1 MLIVEVTLRH
11 ATHRECVVQDMQQIQ
26 IIRLATLLL
35 FVATTAAAQNNS
47 LNLQMPSAPHNYQ
60 SDKFRAKGLDC
71 SNAIGGATN
80 FEVGVIGVIDGV
92 GASFGVNQSRNV
104 GVYARIVIPLDK
116 PKERINCNTLYQLE
130 LIRKRLEVQKLKHE
144 LRRLQ
149 ALQNNAKFEKQ

>member
-149 ALQNNAKFEKQ
+149 DLQNNAKFEKQ

>member
-1 MLIVEVTLRH
+1 MQP
-11 ATHRECVVQDMQQIQ
+11 VQM
-26 IIRLATLLL
+26 IRLATLLL

-60 SDKFRAKGLDC
+60 SDKFRAKDLDC

-80 FEVGVIGVIDGV
+80 FEMGVIGVIDGV
-92 GASFGVNQSRNV
+92 GASLGGNPSRNV

-116 PKERINCNTLYQLE
+116 PKERVNCNTLYQLE

>member
-1 MLIVEVTLRH
+1 
-11 ATHRECVVQDMQQIQ
+11 MQQIQ

-149 ALQNNAKFEKQ
+149 DLQNNAKFEKQ

>member
-116 PKERINCNTLYQLE
+116 PKERVNCNTLYQLE

>member
-1 MLIVEVTLRH
+1 M
-11 ATHRECVVQDMQQIQ
+11 
-26 IIRLATLLL
+26 IRLATLLL

-80 FEVGVIGVIDGV
+80 FEMGVIGVIDGV
-92 GASFGVNQSRNV
+92 GASSFSANKSRNV

-116 PKERINCNTLYQLE
+116 PRERINCNTLYQLE
-130 LIRKRLEVQKLKHE
+130 LVQKRLEVRKLENE

>member
-1 MLIVEVTLRH
+1 
-11 ATHRECVVQDMQQIQ
+11 MQQIQ
-26 IIRLATLLL
+26 IIRVATLLL

-80 FEVGVIGVIDGV
+80 FEMGVIGVIDGV
-92 GASFGVNQSRNV
+92 GASFGVDHSRNV

-130 LIRKRLEVQKLKHE
+130 LIQKRLEVQKLKND